1 LNVSTQ
7 ASEKT
12 VKSAARVLDLL
23 ECLARTQEG
32 MTFAMLQS
40 AMDIPKS
47 SLHALLD
54 VVASRGYVDLAKKKR
69 MYSLGIKTW
78 ECSQAYLRQ
87 HDIVREAQT
96 VMERIAAATNET
108 VQVAKLDGAE
118 NVYLAKADSTH
129 PLRLQSEVGA
139 RLLAHA
145 TGLGKALLAF
155 LPPEEV
161 RQRFSGTRLP
171 RMTANTITDLNH
183 LADELSATRDRGF
196 GIDNE
201 EYTQGLFCV
210 AVPILDSLGEPVIAM
225 SISVPVLRANL
236 AKLTQAVSLLAQGS
250 LEVSARVG
258 AREPDARLTELS
270 VPKNAER
277 SLVELAASRRYP
289 LSFKLARATRAKKR

>member
-1 LNVSTQ
+1 MANQ

-23 ECLARTQEG
+23 ECLARHHEG

-40 AMDIPKS
+40 AMNIPKS
-47 SLHALLD
+47 SLHALLE
-54 VVASRGYVDLAKKKR
+54 VVASRGYVDLAKNTR
-69 MYSLGIKTW
+69 TYSLGIKTW
-78 ECSQAYLRQ
+78 EYSQGYLRQ
-87 HDIVREAQT
+87 HDIVREAQL

-108 VQVAKLDGAE
+108 VQVAKLDGVE

-171 RMTANTITDLNH
+171 RMTANTITDLKD
-183 LADELSATRDRGF
+183 LVDELSATRARGF

-201 EYTQGLFCV
+201 EYTQGLFCI
-210 AVPILDSLGEPVIAM
+210 AVPILDSINEPVLAM

-236 AKLTQAVSLLAQGS
+236 TKLTQALSLLAKGCQ
-250 LEVSARVG
+250 EISARAG
-258 AREPDARLTELS
+258 SRKADARLTELS
-270 VPKNAER
+270 EPKNAER
-277 SLVELAASRRYP
+277 SLLELAASGRYP
-289 LSFKLARATRAKKR
+289 LSFSLVRVPRPRKR